1 MLVLPNVTMTPLN
14 VRKNKEPSNAS
25 KVRSYVMLVLPNM
38 IMVRCYV
45 GTTQCDNGTFKCEK
59 KMRVPPNVT
68 KAWSDMVL
76 ILPNVTMKLFN
87 VRKKIMVPPNVT
99 KVQS

>member
-1 MLVLPNVTMTPLN
+1 MT
-14 VRKNKEPSNAS
+14 KF
-25 KVRSYVMLVLPNM
+25 RSYVMLVLPNM
-38 IMVRCYV
+38 TMVRCHV
-45 GTTQCDNGTFKCEK
+45 GTTQCNDGTFKCEK

-87 VRKKIMVPPNVT
+87 VRKKI
-99 KVQS
+99 KVSLNMIKV